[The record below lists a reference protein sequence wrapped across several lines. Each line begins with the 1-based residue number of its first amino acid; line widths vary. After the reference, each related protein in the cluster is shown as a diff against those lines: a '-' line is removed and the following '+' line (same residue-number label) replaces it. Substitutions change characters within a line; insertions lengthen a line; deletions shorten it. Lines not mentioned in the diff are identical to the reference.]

1 VLGLL
6 ALLCTI
12 AVAVIGCGGGGGGGG
27 GEGGNGGSGGPN
39 DPFFGVVSADLP
51 DGPMLTRLGRGGV
64 GTLRVNLAWGNVQS
78 DPSSG
83 FNWETYD
90 KVIGNAARNGL
101 RVLATV
107 FSSPTWAE
115 PTPETPPL
123 ASGAVA
129 AFQYFAGAAADR
141 YGSNGSFWREHPDL
155 PKLPIRDWQLWNEPN
170 SPLFWK
176 PTPNVGDYMRLLS
189 AFSGIIRSVD
199 PSARIVL
206 AGLFPTP
213 RLHGGVSLDAF
224 LSGIY
229 RRGGARLFD
238 AVAVH
243 PYAAT
248 PQAAIDRVAE
258 TRRLMDRFGDDET
271 PIWIT
276 EVGWASTGRPPGLVV
291 GDQGQAQYLTRTFQ
305 LAEEERARLKIA
317 GVVWFS
323 LHDTPGPIWVGH
335 CGLFTVHGSPKPAWD
350 AFVRVAGGSA

>member
-1 VLGLL
+1 MRLRWSLALL
-6 ALLCTI
+6 ALLCLI
-12 AVAVIGCGGGGGGGG
+12 VLAGCGGGGGA
-27 GEGGNGGSGGPN
+27 ETKDDGPTN
-39 DPFFGVVSADLP
+39 DPFYGVVSADLP
-51 DGPMLTRLGRGGV
+51 DGSMLDRIGRGGV
-64 GTLRVNLAWGNVQS
+64 GTLRVNIAWGNVQS
-78 DPSSG
+78 RPSSG
-83 FNWETYD
+83 FNWDAYD
-90 KVIGNAARNGL
+90 KVVGRAAQNGV

-123 ASGAVA
+123 KSGALA
-129 AFQYFAGAAADR
+129 AFQFFAGAAVQR
-141 YGSNGSFWREHPDL
+141 YGSDGTFWKQHPDL

-176 PTPNVGDYMRLLS
+176 PAPNADDYVTLLR
-189 AFSGIIRSVD
+189 AFSGVVKAID

-213 RLHGGVSLDAF
+213 RLRHGVSLNSF
-224 LSGIY
+224 LTEIY
-229 RRGGARLFD
+229 RDGGAKLFD

-248 PQAAIDRVAE
+248 PQIALDRVTE

-291 GDQGQAQYLTRTFQ
+291 GEQGQADYVKRTFE
-305 LAEEERARLKIA
+305 LAQEDRERLKIA

-335 CGLFTVHGSPKPAWD
+335 CGLFTVDGSPKPAWD
-350 AFVRVAGGSA
+350 AFAEAAGGST